1 MSTPHRRMAVS
12 GHVLRRA
19 AGLGALVGLAA
30 VTPAL
35 ILTVGPQVLNALRP
49 GGLIG
54 PQLLTGLRAGT
65 FTGLRPGSLAG
76 LRLPPMPMPQVGPAD
91 AVRVSLIKARYRHRI
106 SDFRRQRPI

>member
-1 MSTPHRRMAVS
+1 MSTPHRRVAAS

-54 PQLLTGLRAGT
+54 PQSLAGLRTGT
-65 FTGLRPGSLAG
+65 FTGLRPGTLAG

-91 AVRVSLIKARYRHRI
+91 AVRVSLIKARCRHRI
-106 SDFRRQRPI
+106 SDFRGQRPI

>member
-1 MSTPHRRMAVS
+1 MSTSHGRAAGS
-12 GHVLRRA
+12 GHALRRA

-35 ILTVGPQVLNALRP
+35 FLTVGPQVLNALRP

-54 PQLLTGLRAGT
+54 PQLLTGLRTGM
-65 FTGLRPGSLAG
+65 FTGLRPGGLTG

-91 AVRVSLIKARYRHRI
+91 VVRVSLIKASYRRRI
-106 SDFRRQRPI
+106 RDIRGQRPI